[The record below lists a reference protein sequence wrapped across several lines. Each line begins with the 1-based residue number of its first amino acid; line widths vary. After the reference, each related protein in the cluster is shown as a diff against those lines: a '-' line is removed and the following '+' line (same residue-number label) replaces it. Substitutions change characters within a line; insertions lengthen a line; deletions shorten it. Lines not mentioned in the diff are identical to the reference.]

1 MQPATA
7 PSSGRQ
13 AVISVGSQVLQ
24 PSRDTSTSPSATRH
38 RPVSYRSMKKK
49 ILLISSANPYPIV
62 TNGCARLLLDYQ
74 RTVFAGYDVHFVA
87 TKPGT
92 WAPLAWFHGPARQG
106 QFSVERLLEL
116 DFAFAFFVG
125 FGSSDFSKQVMVRV
139 PSFCLTDTH
148 PHPDLP
154 EGVFKGILT
163 HRATV
168 LRDDILLCGGTYDCE
183 VFYKQRTGD
192 EFIVSVGR
200 IHHDK
205 NQLELV
211 SDYRNRI
218 YNRYGLPLY
227 LVGGVDDRGYYQ
239 KVRPYIDRISV
250 HSTIDE
256 SDPHALDSWRSPL
269 QIAALLNCARFFVTA
284 SPKESFGIAVAEAL
298 ACGTT
303 CVLNG
308 EFRGFNPADLRP
320 YVFGNITCKRS
331 SILDVLEEAL
341 ATGARLDGSEWVK
354 KYSVRHAAHQ
364 QMEFIE
370 KRLREP

>member
-1 MQPATA
+1 
-7 PSSGRQ
+7 
-13 AVISVGSQVLQ
+13 
-24 PSRDTSTSPSATRH
+24 
-38 RPVSYRSMKKK
+38 MKKK
-49 ILLISSANPYPIV
+49 ILLISSANPYPVV
-62 TNGCARLLLDYQ
+62 TNGCGRLLLDYQ

-87 TKPGT
+87 TEPGT
-92 WAPLAWFHGPARQG
+92 WAPLAWFHGPAKQS

-125 FGSSDFSKQVMVRV
+125 FRYSDFCKQVTARV

-148 PHPDLP
+148 PHRDLP
-154 EGVFKGILT
+154 EGIFRGILS
-163 HRATV
+163 HRAAV
-168 LRDDILLCGGTYDCE
+168 PREDILLCGGSYNCE
-183 VFYKQRTGD
+183 IFYKHRTGD

-200 IHHDK
+200 IHPDK

-211 SDYRNRI
+211 SEYRNRI

-227 LVGGVDDRGYYQ
+227 LVGGVDDLGYYQ
-239 KVRPYIDRISV
+239 KVRPHIDQV
-250 HSTIDE
+250 GVWSTID
-256 SDPHALDSWRSPL
+256 DAHPHALDNWRSPL
-269 QIAALLNCARFFVTA
+269 EIAALLNRARFFVTA
-284 SPKESFGIAVAEAL
+284 SPKESFGIALAEAL

-308 EFRGFNPADLRP
+308 EFRGFNPADLGPR
-320 YVFGNITCKRS
+320 VFGNITDKRG

-354 KYSVRHAAHQ
+354 KYSVRHAAKE

-370 KRLREP
+370 ERLRE